1 MPAPSNANS
10 LSLGRPVV
18 DASTIDTMEDV
29 QTFAAKVQEYFVGAG
44 YPCGAQQGDAVFGAV
59 FFQPDGLGGHIL
71 YGGNP
76 TDPLNPTVLVVSAAG
91 AATVIWQDEGSTVA
105 TYGTV
110 SFEGAGVTVTDGGT
124 KAIVTIPGGSGTYT
138 AGNGIDIDGSN
149 VVSAEL
155 ATNRGLEFDGSGLA
169 VNIGNG
175 LEMATN
181 DIVVKPHTLIDVDAN
196 GVAVDFTE
204 GSGYSGAADQ
214 YWRNNAGTFQWAT
227 LPSGAPVAGTYID
240 VSGQTV
246 SVDLTEVA
254 DYSAG
259 ATQLLGHVTGTIA
272 FDTIGDWLKTLPSY
286 DAAKKLILTAD
297 AGTVEWNEVDDVLDW
312 LAGRDDTKNQSIG
325 ADIGSAPEWQE
336 DGTACP

>member
-1 MPAPSNANS
+1 MPAPSNANA
-10 LSLGRPVV
+10 LTLGRPV
-18 DASTIDTMEDV
+18 IDLSIATNFEGVRIILEQMLSMWMGQGCPAGARSGDTTYQALYARLIADEWFI
-29 QTFAAKVQEYFVGAG
+29 FAGK
-44 YPCGAQQGDAVFGAV
+44 
-59 FFQPDGLGGHIL
+59 
-71 YGGNP
+71 P
-76 TDPLNPTVLVVSAAG
+76 TDPMNPDPVTSPFSG
-91 AATVIWQDEGSTVA
+91 STSIVIQDEGGA
-105 TYGTV
+105 LG
-110 SFEGAGVTVTDGGT
+110 SFHTINYIGAGVTATDAGSGV
-124 KAIVTIPGGSGTYT
+124 ADVTIGGGGGGTYT

-181 DIVVKPHTLIDVDAN
+181 DIVVKAHTLIDVDAN

-254 DYSAG
+254 DYSG
-259 ATQLLGHVTGTIA
+259 VTTQLLGHVSGTIA
-272 FDTIGDWLKTLPSY
+272 WDTPADWVKAISGY
-286 DAAKKLILTAD
+286 DAGARQYLRND
-297 AGTVEWNEVDDVLDW
+297 SGTIQWVTVSE
-312 LAGRDDTKNQSIG
+312 
-325 ADIGSAPEWQE
+325 
-336 DGTACP
+336 C